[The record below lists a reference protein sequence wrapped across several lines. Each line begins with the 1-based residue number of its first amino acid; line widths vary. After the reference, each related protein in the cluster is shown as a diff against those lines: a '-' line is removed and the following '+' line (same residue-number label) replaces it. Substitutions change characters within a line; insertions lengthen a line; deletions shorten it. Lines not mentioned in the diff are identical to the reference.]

1 MVARQEDQARP
12 CKGERPM
19 SGDAQEKN
27 EGTTPVRPGFAFD
40 EAALS
45 RWMADHVPGFEGPL
59 SVEQFKGGQSNPTYK
74 LVTPG
79 RSYVLRR
86 KPPGQL
92 LKGAHAVDREV
103 AVLTGLEKASFP
115 VAHVH
120 GLCTDRSEE
129 HTSELQSLMRISYAV
144 F

>member
-1 MVARQEDQARP
+1 MRISDWSSDVFSSDL
-12 CKGERPM
+12 
-19 SGDAQEKN
+19 
-27 EGTTPVRPGFAFD
+27 EGSTPVRPGFAFD

-59 SVEQFKGGQSNPTYK
+59 SVEQFQGGQSNPTYK

-92 LKGAHAVDREV
+92 LKGAPAVDREV
-103 AVLTGLEKASFP
+103 AVLMGLEKGSIP
-115 VAHVH
+115 VATV
-120 GLCTDRSEE
+120 LWRCTAHAVIGHCLSIIERGEGRSF
-129 HTSELQSLMRISYAV
+129 LGAAQ
-144 F
+144 